1 LLPATADPSSTS
13 ARGALLEPD
22 HRVAEP
28 APVKAVETAAQ
39 ETTEEHR
46 DQRLG

>member
-1 LLPATADPSSTS
+1 VIAAVSAWSFDKATRRQEIS
-13 ARGALLEPD
+13 G

-39 ETTEEHR
+39 KTTEEHR